1 MSRRAAGAIL
11 GLALVVLTVGVTW
24 WLLSD
29 RGSRPWRRGPQEEA
43 AQPRE
48 KVSFELYFP
57 AGPSGNAMLRGE
69 RRELEVTESPR
80 DRVRKI
86 VEALLAG
93 PRQPGLARP
102 FPEQVQLGSVQ
113 LVPGAS
119 EETGNIAYVDL
130 RWAEQAEPPAGG
142 STEEIQRIY
151 SVVDSVA
158 LNVPEVQ
165 GVVLLWNGTQRATF
179 SGHLDTSLP
188 LPPDRT
194 LVAPAGAAAPA
205 QPAPSPQAA
214 PTPTPA
220 TPAGQPAQ

>member
-11 GLALVVLTVGVTW
+11 GLALVVLTIGVTW

-29 RGSRPWRRGPQEEA
+29 KGARPWRRGPQEEA

-48 KVSFELYFP
+48 KVAFELYFP
-57 AGPSGNAMLRGE
+57 AAPSGNAVLRGE
-69 RRELEVTESPR
+69 PRELEVTEAPR

-102 FPEQVQLGSVQ
+102 FPEQVQLGSIQ
-113 LVPGAS
+113 LVPIAAGAP
-119 EETGNIAYVDL
+119 EGTGNIAYIDL

-151 SVVDSVA
+151 SIVDSVA
-158 LNVPEVQ
+158 LNVPEVH

-188 LPPDRT
+188 LAPDRG
-194 LVAPAGAAAPA
+194 LVAPARTAAPA
-205 QPAPSPQAA
+205 QPASSPQASPPA
-214 PTPTPA
+214 PP
-220 TPAGQPAQ
+220 GQPAQ